1 MIQWNTTAIVTKTEV
16 KFHCKRL
23 THSDINIAE
32 FICDLKGPKKREI
45 DKEAMIIFK
54 WSLKRDQVASKRPKI
69 L

>member
-1 MIQWNTTAIVTKTEV
+1 MIQWNTTAIVTETEV

-32 FICDLKGPKKREI
+32 FMWFKRSKKREI